1 MKFVPTRKGMTTN
14 FFFNPLLLLILDLGS
29 AMGKNQDPGTGINI
43 PDPQHWLRGE
53 IFGHF
58 LYVYFT

>member
-1 MKFVPTRKGMTTN
+1 MTTN